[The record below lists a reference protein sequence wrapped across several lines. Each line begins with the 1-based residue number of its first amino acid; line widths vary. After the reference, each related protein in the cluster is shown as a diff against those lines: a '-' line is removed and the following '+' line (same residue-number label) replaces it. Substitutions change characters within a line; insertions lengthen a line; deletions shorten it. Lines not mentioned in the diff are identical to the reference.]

1 MVTRIQPAVSDPDAA
16 RSLIGLLRQ
25 LPDSE
30 PLPPAVDSTRL
41 LDLLEQSAGA
51 SVADLPEV
59 VLVHELIGPLPALEL
74 IREVALRFPAVGV
87 VLITR
92 DTSPP
97 LYSAAMD
104 AGARGL
110 LGLPLGY
117 DDVAARIGA
126 AASWAAGVRRH
137 LGGGDDET
145 AGSTGTVV
153 AVTGAKGGV
162 GTTLAAVQLA
172 LAAQSSGRGSALVD
186 MDLQS
191 GDVASYLDVQFRRSA
206 ADLAGISDIS
216 SRVLQDAVYTHE
228 SGLGLLLAPG
238 EGERGEEVDDRA
250 ARLIIGALRTRYDIV
265 LVDCGTQLNAA
276 NAAVIE
282 TADVAVLVTTPD
294 VVAVRAAKRMVRMW
308 DRLQIRKA
316 EEAVTLVN
324 RTSRLTE
331 IQPALIARIVGTPV
345 ARTTVPANFKELQ
358 SAVDAGRMQD
368 LDSKGSVRQ
377 ALWGFA
383 GELGLVTAA
392 EASSGSKH
400 ARGGKGGRGGKGV
413 MALARQHKQPQSQSR
428 PQSQSQPQSQNPA
441 HPRQQAHTQPH
452 RQMPGPAPGSRA
464 LPPGGGTGQTRGPG
478 GQGGQ
483 PAGSAGSAAPEPG
496 IPGSSGAPGAGTWG
510 GASGGTP
517 QGGPAAGADR
527 QALPSGSSSRTLG
540 AFGDE
545 AADGGPHGTGQSS
558 PSPLRNRMPGPMSAP
573 TPGAAPGPA
582 PGAAP
587 GSDVHAGP
595 AAGGGFPRTTG
606 ARPPYGADGDD
617 DEDGE
622 TSVWGDRGAVTVEFA
637 GMAPVVLLVLAVL
650 WQCVLIGYTFSLAGN
665 AADEAAR
672 AATAAASDGNA
683 QGACQEAATE
693 HLPAEWRKNSEVDC
707 TLSGHLWKAHV
718 DLGTPVLFPGA
729 GKLPFTVSGRAG
741 AAEEG

>member
-16 RSLIGLLRQ
+16 RSLVGLLRQ

-30 PLPPAVDSTRL
+30 PLPPAVDSTQL
-41 LDLLEQSAGA
+41 LDSLAQSADSA
-51 SVADLPEV
+51 VAVLPEV
-59 VLVHELIGPLPALEL
+59 VLVHELIGPQPALEL

-104 AGARGL
+104 AGARGV
-110 LGLPLGY
+110 LGLPLSY
-117 DDVAARIGA
+117 DDLAARVGA

-137 LGGGDDET
+137 LGVGGEEP
-145 AGSTGTVV
+145 AGPGGTVV

-162 GTTLAAVQLA
+162 GTTLTAVQLA

-191 GDVASYLDVQFRRSA
+191 GDIASYLDVQFRRSA

-216 SRVLQDAVYTHE
+216 ARVLQDAVYTHE

-250 ARLIIGALRTRYDIV
+250 SRQIIAALKARYDV
-265 LVDCGTQLNAA
+265 VVVDCGTQLNAA
-276 NAAVIE
+276 NAAAIE
-282 TADVAVLVTTPD
+282 TADLAVLLTTPD

-316 EEAVTLVN
+316 EETVTLVN
-324 RTSRLTE
+324 RTSRLSE
-331 IQPALIARIVGTPV
+331 IQPAIIARIVGTPV
-345 ARTTVPANFKELQ
+345 ARSTVPANFKELQ

-392 EASSGSKH
+392 EAPAGSRPGGRPGGKQGKG
-400 ARGGKGGRGGKGV
+400 ARGVKALGRQPKQVPGPSAGGRALPAGGAAGNGSG
-413 MALARQHKQPQSQSR
+413 AQGAHGQQGPHGPQGAYGEQGARTGPHGGHGQGNAQ
-428 PQSQSQPQSQNPA
+428 A
-441 HPRQQAHTQPH
+441 GAGGERQ
-452 RQMPGPAPGSRA
+452 A
-464 LPPGGGTGQTRGPG
+464 LPPG
-478 GQGGQ
+478 
-483 PAGSAGSAAPEPG
+483 A
-496 IPGSSGAPGAGTWG
+496 
-510 GASGGTP
+510 
-517 QGGPAAGADR
+517 
-527 QALPSGSSSRTLG
+527 SSRTLG
-540 AFGDE
+540 TSLNDTMGRGRYGGSAETGSATAPFGSRTQG
-545 AADGGPHGTGQSS
+545 AGTGPTGPAVPSGSS
-558 PSPLRNRMPGPMSAP
+558 GPTGPTGPVGPSRPAGPV
-573 TPGAAPGPA
+573 PGAGFSSSQD
-582 PGAAP
+582 AAE
-587 GSDVHAGP
+587 
-595 AAGGGFPRTTG
+595 
-606 ARPPYGADGDD
+606 DD
-617 DEDGE
+617 DDGE
-622 TSVWGDRGAVTVEFA
+622 PSVWGDRGALTVEFA
-637 GMAPVVLLVLAVL
+637 GIAPIVLVVLAIL
-650 WQCVLIGYTFSLAGN
+650 WQCVLVGYTFSLAGN

-672 AATAAASDGNA
+672 AATAAASSGDA
-683 QGACQEAATE
+683 QGACRAAATE
-693 HLPAEWRKNSEVDC
+693 HLPAEWRKNSTVNC
-707 TLSGHLWKAHV
+707 SLSGHLWKADV
-718 DLGTPVLFPGA
+718 DLTAPVLFPGA